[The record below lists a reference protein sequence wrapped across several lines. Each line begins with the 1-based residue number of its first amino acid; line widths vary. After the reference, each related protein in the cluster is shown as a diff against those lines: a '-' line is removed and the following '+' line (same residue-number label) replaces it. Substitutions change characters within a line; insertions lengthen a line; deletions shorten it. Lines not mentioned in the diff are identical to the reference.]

1 MHKLKQ
7 ILYLFSSEER
17 KSTFLLLIMIIV
29 MAFIDTL
36 GIASILPFMTVVTN
50 PDIID
55 SNLIL
60 NKIYQISTGFGVEN
74 KTQFILFL
82 GGLVLF
88 LLILSLTFKAL
99 TTYLQVRFIKMREYS
114 ISSRIIEKYLRQP
127 YSWFLNRNS
136 AELGKTVLSEVAV
149 IIANGVTPIMYL
161 ISAGLITITIT
172 VLLILV
178 DIKIALIVAFL
189 IGGSYGLIYFIF
201 RKYIHRIGKQRLKNN
216 ELRFL
221 AVNSAFS
228 SPKELKI
235 GGLEQIYV
243 DRYSEYAKNYAKNQ
257 ASIIILS
264 QLPKFFLEAIAFSS
278 ILLLTIYLIIQNN
291 NLNDAIP
298 IISLYVFAGYRLLPS
313 MQQIYISF
321 NQLNYVGPALNS
333 LYNDLKSLKTKEV
346 ENNKENI
353 IFKKEIKLKDIY
365 YNYPDRSKTT
375 LKNININ
382 ISAQTIVGIV
392 GKTGSGK
399 TTIIDIILGLLETQS
414 GTLEVDGKIITKN
427 NFRNWQQL
435 IGYVPQQVYLSDDT
449 VAANIAF
456 GKKEIDVNQDAVIK
470 AAKIANLHNFIK
482 NELPQNYLTNI
493 GERGVKLSGGQ
504 KQRLGIARAL
514 YHNPQILILDEATSA
529 LDNTT
534 ESLVMESIENLGKN
548 KTIIIIAHRL
558 STLKKCDKIFLLDKG
573 EIKKEGTFEQIIT
586 ADFKIK

>member
-7 ILYLFSSEER
+7 ILYLISSEER
-17 KSTFLLLIMIIV
+17 KSAFILLIMIII

-55 SNLIL
+55 SNLL
-60 NKIYQISTGFGVEN
+60 LSKFYQISTRFGVED

-88 LLILSLTFKAL
+88 LLLLSLTFKSL

-114 ISSRIIEKYLRQP
+114 ISSRIIGKYLRQP

-149 IIANGVTPIMYL
+149 IIANGVTPVMYL
-161 ISAGLITITIT
+161 ISAGLISTTIIL
-172 VLLILV
+172 LLIVV
-178 DIKIALIVAFL
+178 DIKIALIVALL

-201 RKYIHRIGKQRLKNN
+201 RKYIHKIGKQRFKNN

-235 GGLEQIYV
+235 GGLEKIYV

-257 ASIIILS
+257 SSIIILS

-278 ILLLTIYLIIQNN
+278 ILLLIIYLIIQNN
-291 NLNDAIP
+291 NLNDVIP

-333 LYNDLKSLKTKEV
+333 LYNDLKSLKTIDI
-346 ENNKENI
+346 ENNKEDV
-353 IFKKEIKLKDIY
+353 IFKKNIKLKDIY

-375 LKNININ
+375 LKKINMN

-427 NFRNWQQL
+427 NFRNWQRL

-456 GKKEIDVNQDAVIK
+456 GKKNANQDAIIK
-470 AAKIANLHNFIK
+470 AAKIANLHNFIE
-482 NELPQNYLTNI
+482 NELPHNYLTNI

-534 ESLVMESIENLGKN
+534 ESLVMEAIENLGKS

-586 ADFKIK
+586 ADFKLR

>member
-17 KSTFLLLIMIIV
+17 KGTFLLLLMIIV

-60 NKIYQISTGFGVEN
+60 NKIYQISTDFGVEN
-74 KTQFILFL
+74 KTQFIIFL

-99 TTYLQVRFIKMREYS
+99 TTYLQVRFIKMKEYS
-114 ISSRIIEKYLRQP
+114 ISSRIIEKYLKQP
-127 YSWFLNRNS
+127 YAWFLNRNS

-149 IIANGVTPIMYL
+149 IIANGVTPVMYL
-161 ISAGLITITIT
+161 ISAGLITITII

-221 AVNSAFS
+221 SVNSAFS

-291 NLNDAIP
+291 NFNDAIP

-321 NQLNYVGPALNS
+321 NQLNYVGPALNA
-333 LYNDLKSLKTKEV
+333 LYNDLKSLQTNEV
-346 ENNKENI
+346 ENNK
-353 IFKKEIKLKDIY
+353 
-365 YNYPDRSKTT
+365 
-375 LKNININ
+375 
-382 ISAQTIVGIV
+382 
-392 GKTGSGK
+392 
-399 TTIIDIILGLLETQS
+399 
-414 GTLEVDGKIITKN
+414 
-427 NFRNWQQL
+427 
-435 IGYVPQQVYLSDDT
+435 
-449 VAANIAF
+449 
-456 GKKEIDVNQDAVIK
+456 
-470 AAKIANLHNFIK
+470 
-482 NELPQNYLTNI
+482 
-493 GERGVKLSGGQ
+493 
-504 KQRLGIARAL
+504 
-514 YHNPQILILDEATSA
+514 
-529 LDNTT
+529 
-534 ESLVMESIENLGKN
+534 
-548 KTIIIIAHRL
+548 
-558 STLKKCDKIFLLDKG
+558 
-573 EIKKEGTFEQIIT
+573 
-586 ADFKIK
+586 